1 MSMYSAGRK
10 GGRTGGGGWNIENDI
25 VAGIAHYV
33 CCHGCYIVL
42 MRRDGI
48 QTGDKEARMDE
59 RELHYDADGGFI
71 MIDMQ
76 EGLMGV
82 YYAVKPVRHIWKK
95 KLKRLTP
102 GVYKLSIC
110 DGWVELYNDE
120 LHGVYVI
127 GMNEKDNRFFLREV
141 EQDIPV
147 LVY

>member
-1 MSMYSAGRK
+1 
-10 GGRTGGGGWNIENDI
+10 
-25 VAGIAHYV
+25 
-33 CCHGCYIVL
+33 
-42 MRRDGI
+42 MRMILWRVSLIMFVVTAVILFLCGV
-48 QTGDKEARMDE
+48 TAYRRADKEARMDE
-59 RELHYDADGGFI
+59 RELHYDADGGFV

-82 YYAVKPVRHIWKK
+82 YYAVKPARHIWKK

>member
-1 MSMYSAGRK
+1 MKM
-10 GGRTGGGGWNIENDI
+10 I
-25 VAGIAHYV
+25 VWRVSLALFL
-33 CCHGCYIVL
+33 IVTTFL
-42 MRRDGI
+42 FLYGVRAYWRAE
-48 QTGDKEARMDE
+48 KEAGMDA

-82 YYAVKPVRHIWKK
+82 YNAVKPMWHIWKK
-95 KLKRLTP
+95 KLKRLAP
-102 GVYKLSIC
+102 GVYKLAVC
-110 DGWVELYNDE
+110 DGWIELYNND

-127 GMNEKDNRFFLREV
+127 GMNEKDNRFFMRHV